1 MQRVRYGTMATVVI
15 TLLGAGCAPRE
26 PLAQRL
32 ERDLLEHQKEA
43 LQRELARP
51 GERAESDV
59 IVGIPASLVDDLLH
73 VALPLQ
79 AEVAGRFIFTVDSGR
94 VDFASGLALVRLSAL
109 VEARDRENVSARVV
123 VIGTLQVL
131 DIGESGTL
139 TTRVAILGWQ
149 TQDVTVGTLSPPA
162 GRLLDELAER
172 PASDLNQ
179 LLSRIEIP
187 VRVVPMIPL
196 PRVEEKELTIPA
208 VNIPLATKLQEV
220 RVGGGMMWVH
230 IDLAAGAQA
239 P

>member
-1 MQRVRYGTMATVVI
+1 MDRPRYGSIAAGLAV
-15 TLLGAGCAPRE
+15 LLAAGCSPAE

-32 ERDLLEHQKEA
+32 ERDLLQQQKEA

-51 GERAESDV
+51 DSTPDSDV
-59 IVGIPASLVDDLLH
+59 IVAIPASLVDGLLD

-79 AEVAGRFIFTVDSGR
+79 AEVGGRFLFTVDSGR

-109 VEARDRENVSARVV
+109 VQARDRDEVSARVV

-131 DIGESGTL
+131 DIEESGTL

-149 TQDVTVGTLSPPA
+149 TQDVRVGALSPPA

-172 PASDLNQ
+172 PASDLNE

-208 VNIPLATKLQEV
+208 VDIPLATRLQEV
-220 RVGGGMMWVH
+220 RVGGDMMWVH
-230 IDLAAGAQA
+230 IDVAVGEQTR
-239 P
+239 